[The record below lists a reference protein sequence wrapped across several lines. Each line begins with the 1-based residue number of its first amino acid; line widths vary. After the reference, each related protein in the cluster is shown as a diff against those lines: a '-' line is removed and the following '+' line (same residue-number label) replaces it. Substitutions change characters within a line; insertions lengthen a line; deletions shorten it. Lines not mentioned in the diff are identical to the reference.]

1 MSSRLIVT
9 AAVALIIGATT
20 AAIVTLS
27 PPGGLLKGGVR
38 TTGTALVGGPFSL
51 VDHNG
56 KAVTERDFRGRHML
70 IYFGFTHCPDFCPA
84 ALQVMSA
91 ALEDIG
97 DKADRVTPIF
107 ITVDPERDTPE
118 LLKGYV
124 THFHPRMVGLT
135 GTAEQAA
142 AVAKAYRVY
151 ARKVTDGSDDGS
163 YTMDHSSIIYLM
175 DADGKFVTHF
185 SHGTPVDTMSRRLT
199 ALL

>member
-1 MSSRLIVT
+1 MSLRLIIT
-9 AAVALIIGATT
+9 AAVALLIGATT
-20 AAIVTLS
+20 AVVLTLS
-27 PPGGLLKGGVR
+27 GGGPMSTR
-38 TTGTALVGGPFSL
+38 ISTTGEALVGGKFSL

-56 KAVTERDFRGRHML
+56 KSVSDADFRGKHML
-70 IYFGFTHCPDFCPA
+70 IYFGFTHCPDICPS

-97 DKADRVTPIF
+97 DKAEKVTPIM

-135 GTAEQAA
+135 GSAEQ
-142 AVAKAYRVY
+142 VAEVSKAYRVY
-151 ARKVTDGSDDGS
+151 ARKVTDGASEGS

-175 DADGKFVTHF
+175 DPKGKFVTHF
-185 SHGTPVDTMSRRLT
+185 SHGTPVETMSKRLND
-199 ALL
+199 LL